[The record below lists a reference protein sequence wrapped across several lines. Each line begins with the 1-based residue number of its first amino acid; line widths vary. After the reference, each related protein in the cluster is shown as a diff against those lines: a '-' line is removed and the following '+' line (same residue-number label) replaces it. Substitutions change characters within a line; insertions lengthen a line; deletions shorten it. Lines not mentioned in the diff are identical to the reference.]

1 MGRSQQEVFTVLMCS
16 IATWSVF
23 NIFPHNSPGPDRFE
37 AVVPDVRGVRPGGRP
52 HRRHPLLLPLQAQAP
67 AQQVVR
73 RREDG
78 IPARTEGDV
87 LV

>member
-1 MGRSQQEVFTVLMCS
+1 MTCYVVVDVTLYSQ
-16 IATWSVF
+16 
-23 NIFPHNSPGPDRFE
+23 PGPDLVE

-52 HRRHPLLLPLQAQAP
+52 HRRHALLLPFQAQAP